1 MWIYLGRV
9 LFWQAKLLEHEGKKM
24 FINEQSK
31 RRKGNVKIRPK
42 TDVDDQKWKDR
53 CRISNFLTEKIF
65 VIFH

>member
-1 MWIYLGRV
+1 
-9 LFWQAKLLEHEGKKM
+9 M

-31 RRKGNVKIRPK
+31 RRKGNVKTWSK

-65 VIFH
+65 VISTNFVRNYQG

>member
-1 MWIYLGRV
+1 
-9 LFWQAKLLEHEGKKM
+9 M

-31 RRKGNVKIRPK
+31 RRKGNVKTRPK

-65 VIFH
+65 VISTNFVRNYQGSKIMVNSTN